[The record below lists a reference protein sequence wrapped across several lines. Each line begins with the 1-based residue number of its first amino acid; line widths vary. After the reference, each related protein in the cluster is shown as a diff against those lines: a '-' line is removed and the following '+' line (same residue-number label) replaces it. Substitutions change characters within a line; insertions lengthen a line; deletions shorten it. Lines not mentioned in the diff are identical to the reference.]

1 MKPTG
6 PSKAAKLVQKKH
18 GHAARGIY
26 QNAIDNGKTPRQAQA
41 AVDKALK
48 KGQIVS
54 KPQTGSLG
62 GTDKGSK
69 ITKGGLEEPFLR
81 DLPPKLIGKAGI
93 KTIKGIAKGPSVRFL
108 LLDH

>member
-6 PSKAAKLVQKKH
+6 PSNISKLVQKH

-69 ITKGGLEEPFLR
+69 IAKGGLKKV
-81 DLPPKLIGKAGI
+81 PKRLATKILVRQVSKQSRESP
-93 KTIKGIAKGPSVRFL
+93 KDSVRFL